1 MTNCSRIA
9 GLPSLT
15 SLAQLTVLDLENCTG
30 LTTLP
35 SLPAGLDV
43 LVLSGCESMRYVQ
56 PSCADPGSLHGP
68 AVCSEAQHPEEASS
82 GAGPQDDV
90 VDSQTPGIVARHD
103 TTEVIIEALPPS
115 LTEVQVGRCPLFSS
129 SESRAMLTAH
139 VLSNRL
145 AQWDRFKQADVLL
158 RYT

>member
-1 MTNCSRIA
+1 MTNCSRMTV
-9 GLPSLT
+9 LPSLT
-15 SLAQLTVLDLENCTG
+15 SLAQLTYLDLENCAG
-30 LTTLP
+30 LATLP

-43 LVLSGCESMRYVQ
+43 LVLSGCENMRNVQ
-56 PSCADPGSLHGP
+56 PSCADPDSLHGP
-68 AVCSEAQHPEEASS
+68 AACSTAQHPEEASS
-82 GAGPQDDV
+82 GAGPQDDGA
-90 VDSQTPGIVARHD
+90 DPQTHGTVAEQSD
-103 TTEVIIEALPPS
+103 TEVFIDALPPS

-129 SESRAMLTAH
+129 SESHAMLTAH